1 MSNSKQFLKPLNQ
14 LNEDSNSIPL
24 LEMPEMSKPFSVLN
38 KPSSINS
45 TWDRYIP
52 LSSDHPALKFI
63 DFKNSNE
70 ELANDFT
77 IQSSSD
83 LLDKN
88 SNSKDHNKISN
99 CKNNFL
105 FELPLSFKIDLQ
117 KDIVNMLEIMKNEYI
132 KRLGYSNEYTVKA
145 IKAYDDAK
153 KVSDDYEK
161 YF

>member
-45 TWDRYIP
+45 TWDRYIHSP
-52 LSSDHPALKFI
+52 LHGI
-63 DFKNSNE
+63 
-70 ELANDFT
+70 
-77 IQSSSD
+77 
-83 LLDKN
+83 LLEM
-88 SNSKDHNKISN
+88 
-99 CKNNFL
+99 
-105 FELPLSFKIDLQ
+105 ELPLSFKIDLQ